1 MLPVSFLFEG
11 VTEKI
16 AAAQQRQALI
26 NQKIASQKRATGVMD
41 NARNYVDERI
51 AILKQQMALGR
62 INAKAYQAQLKQF
75 LADKRNSMAGTFV
88 EKKM

>member
-1 MLPVSFLFEG
+1 MLPVSFLFED

-16 AAAQQRQALI
+16 ADAQHQRDLFK
-26 NQKIASQKRATGVMD
+26 QKMASQKRATGVMD

-88 EKKM
+88 EKKI